1 MNDANFNFYESSDNF
16 RNKTLEKYKSD
27 YPKLLEYYIK
37 LNEDNDEI
45 IFVTNEIRLINEFIK
60 PYINGQK
67 TELEQQG
74 IQDVNSLMIK
84 IYLVSYNKIISFLE
98 TRKSELEGK
107 TTLPEPQNLLENSEF
122 KFTNNF
128 DNVAESKILEY
139 FTEKLVETKYI
150 SENDLILFLKLAF
163 DKMEVPQQK
172 ISFARFNTQREIIK
186 IFYNYYKIIAG
197 KPHGKQ
203 ERYIKLLSDYFISF
217 DYEKIKTNF
226 SK

>member
-1 MNDANFNFYESSDNF
+1 MNDTNFNYYESSDNF

-27 YPKLLEYYIK
+27 YPKLLEYFLK
-37 LNEDNDEI
+37 LNGDNDEI

-60 PYINGQK
+60 PFTNGQK

-84 IYLVSYNKIISFLE
+84 IYLVSYNKIIEFLE
-98 TRKSELEGK
+98 NKKLELEGGI
-107 TTLPEPQNLLENSEF
+107 TLTEPLNLFENSES

-128 DNVAESKILEY
+128 DNVPESIILKY

-150 SENDLILFLKLAF
+150 SENDLISFLQLAF
-163 DKMEVPQQK
+163 DKMEVPRQK
-172 ISFARFNTQREIIK
+172 ISFARLNTHQGIIK
-186 IFYNYYKIIAG
+186 IFYYYYKTIAG
-197 KPHGKQ
+197 KPYGKQ
-203 ERYIKLLSDYFISF
+203 KIYLDLLCNYFNGFENFNIK
-217 DYEKIKTNF
+217 NF